1 MDTNTLTTEV
11 TNMDTN
17 TLTTEVTNMDTNIPI
32 ILEKLKQVIYERLT
46 VYIIS
51 STLRNSISLYK
62 PFAHKNTY
70 LHSCVPSFVSLW
82 NQLPENFTTVSL
94 FF

>member
-1 MDTNTLTTEV
+1 MDTNILTTEV

-51 STLRNSISLYK
+51 STLRNSISCIS
-62 PFAHKNTY
+62 H
-70 LHSCVPSFVSLW
+70 LHTKILIYILVFQVLCSYGTICLRTSPLSLI
-82 NQLPENFTTVSL
+82 PY
-94 FF
+94 